1 MPTPKYLEYLWD
13 AELRNALRETEIGT
27 SQRTLSTCGD
37 VTSVLARGNARGE
50 PGMVDGAWL
59 WLWRGNRV
67 VDGITGFRFG
77 DGFEF
82 RFRIRFDDRFLFRF
96 RFRVALC
103 QTI

>member
-13 AELRNALRETEIGT
+13 AELRNALGKTDIGT

-37 VTSVLARGNARGE
+37 VTTVLASGYARGE
-50 PGMVDGAWL
+50 PGMVDRAWL
-59 WLWRGNRV
+59 GVRRGIRAVN
-67 VDGITGFRFG
+67 GMAGFRFG

>member
-1 MPTPKYLEYLWD
+1 MPTPKYLEDLWD

-37 VTSVLARGNARGE
+37 VTTVLASGNARGE
-50 PGMVDGAWL
+50 PGMVDRGWL
-59 WLWRGNRV
+59 RLWWGNRA
-67 VDGITGFRFG
+67 VDGIAAFRFG

-82 RFRIRFDDRFLFRF
+82 RIRIRFDDRSLFRF